1 MTQEINIGLFES
13 QPGWKRILEQE
24 KVPWTLFDLDEP
36 LEKYSVI
43 IVNSKLSSEKEIAY
57 LKDYL
62 ENSGSVLT
70 SAENLRLIDKKQ
82 EISRIFIKKIT
93 GSGPLFRNTNEVHI
107 ESYGYKIKNANHG
120 TINNRHRA
128 VLELK
133 YKKGTIIALPFNL
146 NSLLLD
152 KRSKKQF
159 FSSPHRPVKELVS
172 LVSKGNIRRIIVNAL
187 HHLHSIRNLPYV
199 HTWYYPRNY
208 NTAFSFRVDVDK
220 FLDEGI
226 NYVLGF
232 LKKEKIRITWFIS
245 AIDGKNHMNG
255 IKRLYDAKQD
265 IQSHAYEHLIYKSLE
280 ENYSNIRKSNEIL
293 GRIKKPIKGFCAPFG
308 HWNKNLDLA
317 LEKLN
322 YDYSSDYSLD
332 YDNFP
337 FYPFIENRDSRILQI
352 PIYPTCIALMHMRL
366 YSREMMKDYLSYLI
380 QMQYK
385 KQMPLF
391 LYDHPNDGIAEYP
404 EIFFHTI
411 KEIKKLHN
419 TWLTTLTEFSCWW
432 KKRESTN
439 FKAEIKDNNINITTK
454 NKDKDIYIRIITKGH
469 KEMRLP
475 LIREKIDLNKITAE
489 DIPEFMEKKIKKSAI
504 LKSQLSFKIFYT
516 KILARAILRRLI

>member
-93 GSGPLFRNTNEVHI
+93 GSGPLLRNTNEVHI

-172 LVSKGNIRRIIVNAL
+172 LVSKG
-187 HHLHSIRNLPYV
+187 
-199 HTWYYPRNY
+199 
-208 NTAFSFRVDVDK
+208 
-220 FLDEGI
+220 
-226 NYVLGF
+226 
-232 LKKEKIRITWFIS
+232 KIRITWFIS